1 MHGGSETSWFQIYN
15 IAPLTIYGPPFG
27 LDEHGRNVDRDV
39 GFISGSSVRS
49 TVLYMMDVVRQDTM
63 RALPLATP
71 QAERER
77 LADEAAERA
86 RDHLLAMLNAS
97 FRDRRF
103 HVTSD
108 YLLDAKHYYSYEF
121 SLILGEYAKAIARD
135 ERFHF
140 NRGTRT
146 VPPSLVWLLRPFS
159 IAQIYAAIPR
169 LLGRFANTDMRVLE
183 VTDDHAILQWRPTR
197 ELAYLAA
204 EPAGSTE
211 PTGSAGP
218 TGSAAYGPAY
228 VRMGSEVYKGIFAT
242 IPSAAEGLPMATV
255 RDLRMDLPDSPECDR
270 EPCVE
275 WEFTW
280 EVTSETARGI
290 LRHWRFW
297 LGALASLVLLIYVLL
312 QQPGY
317 LWVALLVPVPVLVGW
332 SSSRLHRANQIDAR
346 KTVQLR
352 EQQQL
357 AEKQHAEL
365 LASYRELQLANA
377 GLEQTVRSLT
387 VLHRI
392 GQSVTSTLDLEALLE
407 QATQMIT
414 EALHFDR
421 ALIMLVDK
429 ERQMLV
435 GGYSSGG
442 TPEEADLVKHLE
454 VSLEDKQHWAPVRA
468 LATGEPVLVPSLDE
482 AAPDALGLFAQLHA
496 TSLLAV
502 PLQAKGNSVGVL
514 VVDNVYSALPITE
527 KDQEV
532 LLTLGRSLAIAIEN
546 VRLYQGIEDYSHTLA
561 QRVEQ
566 RTRQLSR
573 QREYLAALNAT
584 TLDLISRLDLNDL
597 LEALVIRAVQ
607 LVQASHGFVYLVE
620 PEAKLGAPA
629 VIECKVGVGAFEET
643 IGFRLSAGEGL
654 AGKVWQRAQP
664 LVIDDYDAWEGRSP
678 NFAPNVVR
686 AVMGAPLRSGDQIV
700 GVIGIAHRPE
710 STRTFDDE
718 ESDLLARFAELASV
732 ALDNAR
738 LYTDARQRIT
748 ELSILNEIGQ
758 AISSALNLEALME
771 VVLEQV
777 GRIFDTNS
785 FYIAM
790 YHARSDHDRADHDR
804 GDEWELV
811 LCLDHGARVP
821 RRRYQVGKG
830 LTGYII
836 RHREPLLL
844 NSDAEIAAFLEAE
857 AIPLLGDMARSW
869 MGIPLIAADNVIGV
883 MAIQSYER
891 EYLYDE
897 DDLAL
902 FLTIGAQV
910 ASAIH
915 NAQLFAQIQDALRRA
930 GILTQTGSTAMMTA
944 KDLGDILQTVV
955 NAAVE
960 AIQADQVV
968 LYAVD
973 MDKACVTHFVQGG
986 AHAELAVEVG
996 FDELQGGL
1004 TGWALYHK
1012 QATISPKN
1020 LVTMDPRESPEVR
1033 QRREALGVG
1042 SIIVVPLLYGGEA
1055 LGTMTALNHIDHVDF
1070 TSEDVRTMVSLSH
1083 QAAASI
1089 ANARLLAEVRRR
1101 ARLLATA
1108 AEISRAASS
1117 MLNLEELLP
1126 HVAELIRERFEL
1138 MCVGIFLLDPEGK
1151 WAVLQA
1157 GSGRI
1162 AEAAQRLAAGY
1173 RLHVAR
1179 TSLVGRCIIERQAQ
1193 VVSGADDAAMV
1204 FESTSELQIPFCDDH
1219 PRSALAMPLISRG
1232 QVIGAMSLQS
1242 TESAAFSDE
1251 AIILLQTMAD
1261 QLANAIEN
1269 ARLYQQ
1275 SQQAREE
1282 AERANQAKSTFLAT
1296 MSHEIRTPMNAVI
1309 GMTGLLFDTS
1319 LSDQQRDFVET
1330 IRHSGETLLTIIND
1344 ILDFSKIEA
1353 GRLELEYHALNVR
1366 EMVESAVELVAA
1378 RAAEAGLDLACYVD
1392 AHVPV
1397 AIISDA
1403 TRLRQI
1409 LVNLLTNA
1417 VKFTPEGEVVVRVT
1431 SQTITQP
1438 IRSAK
1443 VSDQAELQSYQ
1454 LHFSVRDTGIGIP
1467 AERMDRLFQSFSQVD
1482 ASTSRRYGG
1491 TGLGLA
1497 ISKHLSEMLGG
1508 TIWVESE
1515 MGKGSTFHFTIHAQR
1530 AESVRPVYLSE
1541 EQPQL
1546 AGRRVLI
1553 VDDTP
1558 ANREILVHH
1567 MRMWGMQAV
1576 AVDSG
1581 SAALQCLAQ
1590 AFDVDSLSA
1599 AEGFDIAL
1607 LDMQMPEMD
1616 GLTLAEEI
1624 HRRFGAGSIPLI
1636 MLTSLDQADVGMAS
1650 HFAAFMTKPVR
1661 VSQLY
1666 NTLLEVL
1673 VRQEQAAKRGRTEK
1687 ASQASTFDASMAKEV
1702 PLHILLAEDNAVNQ
1716 KVALLMLERL
1726 GYRADVAGNGQEVL
1740 QALQRQTYDVILMD
1754 VQMPEMDG
1762 LEATRRIRVDIPI
1775 KIQPRIIAMTANAM
1789 QGDRERCLEAG
1800 MDDYVSKPVQ
1810 VKQLIA
1816 ALRKSVS
1823 QAEERPS
1830 SPSPMPVRRDTETEV
1845 PVLDREVLA
1854 QLKASLGR
1862 RADKKLQ
1869 VLVDSFYESTDR
1881 LCAEVRCTW
1890 EQRAMEDLERAA
1902 HTLKSTSATMG
1913 ALLLSQIAR
1922 TVESQARDGATDG
1935 MDELVAQIEDVCART
1950 VAELR
1955 IEN

>member
-1 MHGGSETSWFQIYN
+1 MQEGNGTSWFQIYN
-15 IAPLTIYGPPFG
+15 VEPLTIYGPPFG
-27 LDEHGRNVDRDV
+27 LNEHSRDTRQDV
-39 GFISGSSVRS
+39 GAISGSSIKS
-49 TVLYMMDVVRQDTM
+49 TVLYMMDVVRQDAM
-63 RALPLATP
+63 RDLPLATP
-71 QAERER
+71 HVERER
-77 LADEAAERA
+77 LADEAADRA
-86 RDHLLAMLNAS
+86 MAHLLAMLNAS
-97 FRDRRF
+97 FQDRRF

-108 YLLDAKHYYSYEF
+108 YVLDAKHYYSYEF
-121 SLILGEYAKAIARD
+121 SLVLSEYAKAIAGD

-169 LLGRFANTDMRVLE
+169 LLTRFANTDIRVLE
-183 VTDDHAILQWRPTR
+183 VTDGRAVLQWRPTR
-197 ELAYLAA
+197 ELAHLAA
-204 EPAGSTE
+204 GPA
-211 PTGSAGP
+211 
-218 TGSAAYGPAY
+218 GSAAYGPAY

-255 RDLRMDLPDSPECDR
+255 RDLCMDLPDPLER
-270 EPCVE
+270 EGEPCVE
-275 WEFTW
+275 WEFPGD
-280 EVTSETARGI
+280 VVRQARA
-290 LRHWRFW
+290 WRPW
-297 LGALASLVLLIYVLL
+297 LGALVSLMLLIYVVLR
-312 QQPGY
+312 QPGY
-317 LWVALLVPVPVLVGW
+317 LWVAWMVPVPVLVGW
-332 SSSRLHRANQIDAR
+332 YSSRLRRARLTDAR
-346 KTVQLR
+346 RTVQLR

-365 LASYRELQLANA
+365 LASYREQQLANM

-392 GQSVTSTLDLEALLE
+392 GQSVTSTLDLDALLE

-414 EALHFDR
+414 EELHFDR

-429 ERQMLV
+429 ERQTLI

-442 TPEEADLVKHLE
+442 TPEEAELVKHLE
-454 VSLEDKQHWAPVRA
+454 VSLEDKRHWAPVRA
-468 LATGEPVLVPSLDE
+468 LVTDEPVLVPSLE
-482 AAPDALGLFAQLHA
+482 KAAPDALALFTQLHA

-502 PLQAKGNSVGVL
+502 PLQARGNPIGVL
-514 VVDNVYSALPITE
+514 VVDNVHSALPITE

-532 LLTLGRSLAIAIEN
+532 LVTLGRSLAIAIDN

-566 RTRQLSR
+566 RTQQLSR
-573 QREYLAALNAT
+573 QREYLDALNAT

-597 LEALVIRAVQ
+597 LEALVSRAVQ
-607 LVQASHGFVYLVE
+607 LMQAAHGFVYLLE

-629 VIECKVGVGAFEET
+629 VIECKVGVGAFEES

-654 AGKVWQRAQP
+654 AGKVWQRGQP

-678 NFAPNVVR
+678 NFAHAVVR
-686 AVMGAPLRSGDQIV
+686 AVMGAPLRSGQEVV
-700 GVIGIAHRPE
+700 GVIGIAHRPA
-710 STRTFDDE
+710 STRTFDTE
-718 ESDLLARFAELASV
+718 EIDLLERFAELASI

-738 LYTDARQRIT
+738 LYTDAQQRIT

-758 AISSALNLEALME
+758 ALSSALDLEALME

-785 FYIAM
+785 FYIAT
-790 YHARSDHDRADHDR
+790 YQART
-804 GDEWELV
+804 DEWELV
-811 LCLDHGARVP
+811 LCFDHGARVP
-821 RRRYQVGKG
+821 RQRYQVDSG

-857 AIPLLGDMARSW
+857 DIPLLGDMARSW
-869 MGIPLIAADNVIGV
+869 MGIPLIAADTVIGV
-883 MAIQSYER
+883 MAIQNYAR
-891 EYLYDE
+891 EHLYSE

-910 ASAIH
+910 AGAIH
-915 NAQLFAQIQDALRRA
+915 NAQLFTQIQDALRRA

-944 KDLGDILQTVV
+944 RDLGDILQTVV
-955 NAAVE
+955 DAVVE
-960 AIQADQVV
+960 ATQADQVV
-968 LYAVD
+968 LYTLD
-973 MDKACVTHFVQGG
+973 MEKARVTHFVRGG
-986 AHAELAVEVG
+986 ACQELAVRVN
-996 FDELQGGL
+996 FDELQKGL
-1004 TGWALYHK
+1004 TGWALHHK

-1020 LVTMDPRESPEVR
+1020 LATVDPRESLEVR

-1055 LGTMTALNHIDHVDF
+1055 LGTMTSLKRMEGADF
-1070 TSEDVRTMVSLSH
+1070 TPEDVQTMVSLSH
-1083 QAAASI
+1083 QAASSV
-1089 ANARLLAEVRRR
+1089 ANARLLAEVRHR
-1101 ARLLATA
+1101 AGLLATA
-1108 AEISRAASS
+1108 AEISHAASS
-1117 MLNLEELLP
+1117 MLDPDELLP
-1126 HVAELIRERFEL
+1126 HVAELIHERFAL
-1138 MCVGIFLLDPEGK
+1138 IHVGIFLLDAQGM
-1151 WAVLQA
+1151 WAVLHA
-1157 GSGRI
+1157 GSGEVGR
-1162 AEAAQRLAAGY
+1162 RMLAADH
-1173 RLHVAR
+1173 RLRVAQ
-1179 TSLVGRCIIERQAQ
+1179 TSLVGSCIIARQAQ
-1193 VVSGADDAAMV
+1193 VASDRDDA
-1204 FESTSELQIPFCDDH
+1204 SDRGSELKFTEGGEAP

-1232 QVIGAMSLQS
+1232 RVIGAMSLQS
-1242 TESAAFSDE
+1242 AESTAFSE
-1251 AIILLQTMAD
+1251 EEIILLQTMAD

-1319 LSDQQRDFVET
+1319 LSEQQQDFVAT
-1330 IRHSGETLLTIIND
+1330 IRHSGEALLTIIND

-1353 GRLELEYHALNVR
+1353 GRLELEYHPLNVR
-1366 EMVESAVELVAA
+1366 EVVESAMALVAA
-1378 RAAEAGLDLACYVD
+1378 RAAEKDLGLAYYVE

-1431 SQTITQP
+1431 SQPTLVKP
-1438 IRSAK
+1438 DRHSKPVRSTT
-1443 VSDQAELQSYQ
+1443 EPFYQ

-1467 AERMDRLFQSFSQVD
+1467 ESRMDRLFQSFSQVD

-1497 ISKHLSEMLGG
+1497 ISKRLSEMLGG
-1508 TIWVESE
+1508 SIWVESE
-1515 MGKGSTFHFTIHAQR
+1515 VGRGSTFHFTIQAQR
-1530 AESVRPVYLSE
+1530 AESVRPIYLSDA
-1541 EQPQL
+1541 QPQL
-1546 AGRRVLI
+1546 EGRRVLI

-1558 ANREILVHH
+1558 ANREILAHQ
-1567 MRMWGMQAV
+1567 MRTWGMHPVAV
-1576 AVDSG
+1576 ASG
-1581 SAALQCLAQ
+1581 PAALQCLAQ
-1590 AFDVDSLSA
+1590 VYERDNQRITEEFDV
-1599 AEGFDIAL
+1599 AL
-1607 LDMQMPEMD
+1607 LDMHMPEMD
-1616 GLTLAEEI
+1616 GLTLAEVI
-1624 HRRFGAGSIPLI
+1624 HRRFGAAVMPLI
-1636 MLTSLDQADVGMAS
+1636 MLTSLDQANLPPPAVVDAPTTAGTPTTADAS
-1650 HFAAFMTKPVR
+1650 AHFAAFLTKPVR

-1673 VRQEQAAKRGRTEK
+1673 GQQSRGAKPIGAEAEVQTSE
-1687 ASQASTFDASMAKEV
+1687 FDASLAEAV

-1726 GYRADVAGNGQEVL
+1726 GYRADVAGNGREVI

-1762 LEATRRIRVDIPI
+1762 LEATRRIRDEMPAE
-1775 KIQPRIIAMTANAM
+1775 IQPRIIAMTANAM
-1789 QGDRERCLEAG
+1789 EGDRERCLDAG

-1810 VKQLIA
+1810 VKQLVA
-1816 ALRKSVS
+1816 ALRKSVQ
-1823 QAEERPS
+1823 QAEEVG
-1830 SPSPMPVRRDTETEV
+1830 SPALPEV
-1845 PVLDREVLA
+1845 TAVEAEAPVLDRKVLE

-1862 RADKKLQ
+1862 RADKKLR
-1869 VLVDSFYESTDR
+1869 VLIDSFYESTDR
-1881 LCAEVRCTW
+1881 LRAEVRGAW
-1890 EQRAMEDLERAA
+1890 EQRAMEELERAA

-1913 ALLLSQIAR
+1913 AMLLSQVAR
-1922 TVESQARDGATDG
+1922 TVEFQARDNVTDG
-1935 MDELVAQIEDVCART
+1935 MDELVIQIEDVCEQT
-1950 VAELR
+1950 VAKFKAKH
-1955 IEN
+1955 